1 MRSLSGVALA
11 HTLTFVI
18 VTTLVACPADD
29 GDTGAADDTGSADGG
44 EMCPDGDF
52 GMGTDGQTTDVMQ
65 TWGAPCET
73 NDECVAILGEGAE
86 CKDMAVIYELPGGY
100 CSKPCSLPD
109 ANTRVVEDAMD
120 CDPAGGVACIGQMGF
135 FENCAVLCTDDAQC
149 SRDGYFCRQ
158 MPMISAEGD
167 PKACL
172 MPDCCE
178 GSCSSE

>member
-29 GDTGAADDTGSADGG
+29 GDTGTPDDTGADGA

-52 GMGTDGQTTDVMQ
+52 GMGTDGQTNDVMQ
-65 TWGAPCET
+65 TWGSPCET
-73 NDECVAILGEGAE
+73 NEDCVAVLGEGATCE
-86 CKDMAVIYELPGGY
+86 DMAVIYELPGGY
-100 CSKPCSLPD
+100 CTKPCSLPD

-178 GSCSSE
+178 GTCEGE